1 VQDYPALGN
10 IIAFTDG
17 IFDET
22 LWQTESWHFGYQFAA
37 HHLDDP
43 EDSYLLV
50 RRGISENDVA
60 ARIKEQ
66 IEEDKL
72 FWAERYREPRVHTLA
87 FSSPEAKEAL
97 EFVAPFKNG
106 VFAQSLAPY
115 ASSPYITFRRYIN
128 GCKTEETVTID
139 LESETVTYS
148 DIRYTK
154 EDMAQMEN
162 ISAQLAL
169 KAEEYSKKLP
179 KPPHMDP
186 SGKQLLHLW
195 MEARYHKID
204 GKLYGVIQTFWE
216 YGYEHDY
223 YKDFHDYS
231 YTLYDMSKSTAVIIE
246 PEKLAK
252 IIGENNVALI
262 RYGEDIHEGVG

>member
-1 VQDYPALGN
+1 MQDRRNCY
-10 IIAFTDG
+10 DR
-17 IFDET
+17 
-22 LWQTESWHFGYQFAA
+22 
-37 HHLDDP
+37 
-43 EDSYLLV
+43 LL
-50 RRGISENDVA
+50 
-60 ARIKEQ
+60 
-66 IEEDKL
+66 
-72 FWAERYREPRVHTLA
+72 
-87 FSSPEAKEAL
+87 
-97 EFVAPFKNG
+97 
-106 VFAQSLAPY
+106 
-115 ASSPYITFRRYIN
+115 
-128 GCKTEETVTID
+128 TEE
-139 LESETVTYS
+139 VTYS
-148 DIRYTK
+148 EVRYTK

-186 SGKQLLHLW
+186 SGKQLLDIT
-195 MEARYHKID
+195 MSARYHKID

-252 IIGENNVALI
+252 ILGENNEALI
-262 RYGEDIHEGVG
+262 RYGKDIHEGVG